1 MKKFWNITKT
11 VVTWLVVLAAVAM
24 MLFTVISVTT
34 FDRDDRTLFGHKAF
48 IVRSDSMAATDFSA
62 GDLILVKA
70 ADPDTLQAD
79 DIISFRST
87 DSANFGKTVTH
98 KIREITVNAAGE
110 RYFITYGTTSN
121 NDDRTPVSDGDV
133 IGKYAGRIA
142 GAGKFFAFL
151 KTVPGYLLCIF
162 LPFSL
167 LIAAQTVHTVHLLRQ
182 YRAEQVAE
190 IKAEREALAAEREE
204 SRRMLEAL
212 QALQAQHSA
221 PNEDSEESVE

>member
-1 MKKFWNITKT
+1 MKKFWNITKS

-62 GDLILVKA
+62 GDLILIKA
-70 ADPDTLQAD
+70 TDPDTLQAG

-87 DSANFGKTVTH
+87 DSVNFGQTVTH
-98 KIREITVNAAGE
+98 KIRKITVNEAGE
-110 RYFITYGTTSN
+110 RCFITYGTTSN
-121 NDDRTPVSDGDV
+121 NDDRTPVSGSDV
-133 IGKYAGRIA
+133 IGKYTGRIA

-151 KTVPGYLLCIF
+151 KTVPGYFLCIF
-162 LPFSL
+162 LPFAL

-190 IKAEREALAAEREE
+190 IKAEREALATEREE
-204 SRRMLEAL
+204 SRRMLEEL
-212 QALQAQHSA
+212 QAL
-221 PNEDSEESVE
+221 